1 MIGVQNISLLWF
13 GRLSALAVE
22 VGTVW
27 QIEGHGCE
35 LEALLAEL
43 AESTPQLRQ
52 VMASEHFKIAIN
64 DTLVD
69 RSAWVHPGDRVAM
82 LPPVTGG

>member
-1 MIGVQNISLLWF
+1 MQDISLLWF
-13 GRLSALAVE
+13 GRLSSLGAE

-27 QIEGHGCE
+27 QIEGRGCE

-43 AESTPQLRQ
+43 AESAPQLRQ
-52 VMASEHFKIAIN
+52 VIESEHFKVAIN
-64 DTLVD
+64 DVLVE
-69 RSAWVHPGDRVAM
+69 RTAWVHPGDRVAM